1 MHKSAME
8 KGQLQS
14 SFLEKIKVLCEKPH
28 NGEQLSQ
35 SKYSNWSSAK
45 QAGWGGEEVVS
56 KANLQ
61 IVDTDWKTIQADLIN
76 RYMLTLCLLQY
87 PIFQHWTA
95 TLFYQ
100 KTVCACLLVDVQL
113 SNCSTGTSHTLT
125 VALHLQIGRRLKH
138 IYPSSQH
145 I

>member
-14 SFLEKIKVLCEKPH
+14 SFLEKIEVLCEKPH

-61 IVDTDWKTIQADLIN
+61 IVNTDWKTIQADLIN

-95 TLFYQ
+95 TLFCQ
-100 KTVCACLLVDVQL
+100 KMCVHVCSLM
-113 SNCSTGTSHTLT
+113 SNCSTGTSHPLT
-125 VALHLQIGRRLKH
+125 VALHLHIGRRLKH
-138 IYPSSQH
+138 ICPSPQH
-145 I
+145 S